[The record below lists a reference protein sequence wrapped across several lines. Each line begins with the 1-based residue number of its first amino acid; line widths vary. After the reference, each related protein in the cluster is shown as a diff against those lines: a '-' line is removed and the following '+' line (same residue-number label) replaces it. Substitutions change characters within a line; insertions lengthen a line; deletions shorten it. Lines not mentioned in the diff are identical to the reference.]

1 MSYATVDQLA
11 AALRMRVTA
20 QNTDDLQR
28 CLDASA
34 LEIDAWL
41 DRPVDD
47 PVPSDAGSQ
56 ALAASVN
63 IARGLEWYKA
73 NDAAFGAIGFADSGV
88 LRVPG
93 DTFARHAA
101 ILIPLKLQYGIA

>member
-1 MSYATVDQLA
+1 MSYATIDELA
-11 AALRMRVTA
+11 SALRVRVTA

-28 CLDASA
+28 CLDAA
-34 LEIDAWL
+34 TREIDAWL
-41 DRPVDD
+41 DRPTGD
-47 PVPSDAGSQ
+47 PVPPDAESQ

-63 IARGLEWYKA
+63 IARGLEWFKA

-101 ILIPLKLQYGIA
+101 ILIPLKVQYGIA